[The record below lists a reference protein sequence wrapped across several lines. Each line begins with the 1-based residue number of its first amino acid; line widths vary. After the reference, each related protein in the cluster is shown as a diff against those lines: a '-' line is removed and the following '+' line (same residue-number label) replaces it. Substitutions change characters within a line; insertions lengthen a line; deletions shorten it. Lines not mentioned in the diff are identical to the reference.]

1 MIRMH
6 SRLSCCVTDRFKCS
20 NSLQQF
26 IVKMATPSIVDSSGN
41 INTSVLQT
49 ELQDALQSD
58 VRYKQIDNMKKR
70 AVRVATDYDEFKAM
84 VSCAHLKK
92 LTSKEVESL
101 SAAKKGWKKTHVK
114 DTSSNMQLL
123 SKEIEQEELEQM
135 GELKAA
141 KSGKSK
147 GPKLPKTCMELDRDL
162 RRLKSP
168 ADKLK

>member
-1 MIRMH
+1 
-6 SRLSCCVTDRFKCS
+6 
-20 NSLQQF
+20 
-26 IVKMATPSIVDSSGN
+26 MATSSIIDSSGN
-41 INTSVLQT
+41 INTGMLQQ

-101 SAAKKGWKKTHVK
+101 STAKKGWKKTHVK

-123 SKEIEQEELEQM
+123 SKEMEQEEQEQM
-135 GELKAA
+135 GDLKTV
-141 KSGKSK
+141 KTSSKSK

-162 RRLKSP
+162 RRLKTSE
-168 ADKLK
+168 DKLRWVF